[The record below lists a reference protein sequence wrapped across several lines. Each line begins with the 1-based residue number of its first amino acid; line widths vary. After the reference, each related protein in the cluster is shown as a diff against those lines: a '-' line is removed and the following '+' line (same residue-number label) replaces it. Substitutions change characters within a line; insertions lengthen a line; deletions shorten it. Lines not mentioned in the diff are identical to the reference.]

1 MTEILRAEGLCK
13 TYKLEEIGKDVV
25 ALDDVSFKLDKGEIL
40 GIIGKSGAGKTTLL
54 RMLRGYERFDAGTI
68 ILDGVKV
75 NHDSPYEEY
84 RELQKKTAFH
94 IQRSFALWNQ
104 SVVNNIILRL
114 RAVQTGLE
122 ELPQYEDEYEELKEQ
137 ALEILDLV
145 GMREKYRYFY
155 PILSGGEKQK
165 VLLAR
170 QIAKSPSLL
179 LLDEPSTMSDP
190 ITREQLLESV
200 KRVNELSGISML
212 IVSHMPEVHRYLSD
226 RLIWIEDGRIK
237 EEGDVEH
244 IIGKFMSQLEP
255 IEPLQPIRD
264 KRDIMI
270 DINGVWKKYV
280 IYTSNTLIKTIEMP
294 DLNLKI
300 PRGEILGIIGPS
312 AMGKTVLIRMLAGVE
327 QPDKGQVLY
336 RIGTVDFANI
346 AILGN
351 KRAME
356 ARTKLGI
363 LHQEFT
369 LPPYQLV
376 QDAFAQKLGI
386 KKLEMVRQAME
397 KAKAMGI
404 SNVTLDA
411 LLRIADMPELEA
423 KQKLEDLG
431 LDTSILDELFPKL
444 PIEETFEAAKKYLK
458 ALDLPEGIFLRHNAE
473 ASAGERVRLA
483 IAILMAAKP
492 EVLLLDE
499 PFGDLD
505 PISMRKIANSIKRL
519 NREFNTTILV
529 VSHQLEVVREIAHE
543 AIMIDEGEIV
553 MRGDPDEVC
562 DAFIEL
568 GKPEQ

>member
-1 MTEILRAEGLCK
+1 MRVEGLCK
-13 TYKLEEIGKDVV
+13 TYKLAEIGREVI
-25 ALDDVSFKLDKGEIL
+25 ALDDVSFSLDRGEIL

-54 RMLRGYERFDAGTI
+54 RALRGYERFDAGSI
-68 ILDGVKV
+68 ELDGVNVK
-75 NHDSPYEEY
+75 HDSPYSEF
-84 RELQKKTAFH
+84 RKLQKKTAFH
-94 IQRSFALWNQ
+94 LQRSFALWNQ
-104 SVVNNIILRL
+104 SVVNNIILKL
-114 RAVQTGLE
+114 RAAQVGLE

-145 GMREKYRYFY
+145 GMREKYNYFY

-170 QIAKSPSLL
+170 QLAKSPSLL

-190 ITREQLLESV
+190 IARAELLDSV
-200 KRVNELSGISML
+200 KEVNESTGLSML
-212 IVSHMPEVHRYLSD
+212 IVSHMPEVHRALSD
-226 RLIWIEDGRIK
+226 RLIWIERGRIV
-237 EEGDVEH
+237 EEGDVEEVTR
-244 IIGKFMSQLEP
+244 KFLAQLEP
-255 IEPLQPIRD
+255 MEPLHPVKNPRE
-264 KRDIMI
+264 IMI
-270 DINGVWKKYV
+270 DIHGVWKKYV

-294 DLNLKI
+294 DLNLRI

-312 AMGKTVLIRMLAGVE
+312 AMGKTVLMRMLAGIE

-346 AILGN
+346 AALGS

-386 KKLEMVRQAME
+386 KKLEMVRQAMKRAE
-397 KAKAMGI
+397 EMGI
-404 SNVTLDA
+404 SNVTFDA
-411 LLRIADMPELEA
+411 LLRIADMSELEA
-423 KQKLEDLG
+423 KQKLEGLG
-431 LDTSILDELFPKL
+431 LSMDIFESLFPKF
-444 PIEETFEAAKKYLK
+444 PPRETFEAARPYLK
-458 ALDLPEGIFLRHNAE
+458 ALDLPEEIFERHNAE
-473 ASAGERVRLA
+473 VSAGEKVRLA
-483 IAILMAAKP
+483 IAILMSAKP

-505 PISMRKIANSIKRL
+505 PVSMRKIANSIKRL
-519 NREFNTTILV
+519 NYEFNTTILV
-529 VSHQLEVVREIAHE
+529 VSHQLEVVRELAHE

-562 DAFIEL
+562 DAFIAL